1 VTGFAM
7 WARIGR
13 AAVFFVAL
21 LLSAPA
27 GASADQGCHNR
38 TTETTYVFSV
48 RGSHGYRID
57 VESFRSGKVRLTAEK
72 EHYFAEY
79 TVRGRSDEQ
88 RLEADFGQLG
98 GISVQPRHRSAVR
111 YQAEPVRLTGRIQFH
126 GEEGFTSIS
135 LRGTRGAMSRKVK
148 RSCPPSGGARGRAS
162 TAGKPSGR
170 PAKRAITFVAA
181 AERTANRSVLLS
193 LQSSQPPLIEED
205 GGGDFLVVFLE
216 ERREGMAIRRAV
228 TFDESVATAS
238 ATPPGANPFTAS
250 VAAAAPFSG
259 TASYS
264 QAAGA
269 PATWAGD
276 LAVSLPGVSNL
287 PLAGPGF
294 SAVACVDTEKTN
306 RRETCEGEIEDLIEA
321 SLLFPLSL

>member
-1 VTGFAM
+1 M

-13 AAVFFVAL
+13 AAVFFGAL

-57 VESFRSGKVRLTAEK
+57 VQSFRSGKVTLTAEK
-72 EHYFAEY
+72 GRYFAEY

-98 GISVQPRHRSAVR
+98 GVSVQPRHRSAVR
-111 YQAEPVRLTGRIQFH
+111 YPAEPVRLTGRIEFH

-135 LRGTRGAMSRKVK
+135 LRGTRGAMFRKVK

-162 TAGKPSGR
+162 TAGKRDGR
-170 PAKRAITFVAA
+170 SQKRVTTSIAA
-181 AERTANRSVLLS
+181 AERTANRSILLS
-193 LQSSQPPLIEED
+193 LQSSRPPFTGED
-205 GGGDFLVVFLE
+205 GGDDFIVAFLE

-228 TFDESVATAS
+228 SLDEPVATVTTS
-238 ATPPGANPFTAS
+238 PLGANPFTVS
-250 VAAAAPFSG
+250 LAAAAPFSG

-269 PATWAGD
+269 PATWTGD

-294 SAVACVDTEKTN
+294 SAVACGDTGKTN
-306 RRETCEGEIEDLIEA
+306 LRETCEGEIEDLIEA
-321 SLLFPLSL
+321 SLLFPLYF